1 VTFDHMSFGTT
12 DLERSMA
19 FYEQA
24 LAPLGIK
31 RIMQFPDENGRIRT
45 AGYGDDRFP
54 YFWLGRG
61 GPLEGRLH
69 VAFRAGSREA
79 VDSFYAA
86 ALAAGGTDNGAP
98 GLRPEYHPGYYGAF
112 VFDPDGINVE
122 AVHHTFSTGS

>member
-1 VTFDHMSFGTT
+1 
-12 DLERSMA
+12 MA

-31 RIMQFPDENGRIRT
+31 RIMQFPDESGRIRT

-61 GPLEGRLH
+61 EPLEGRLH
-69 VAFRAGSREA
+69 VAFRAETREA

-86 ALAAGGTDNGAP
+86 ALAAGGSDNGAP

-112 VFDPDGINVE
+112 IFDPDGINVE